1 MPLNRCPNLP
11 ILIKES
17 KPYMAKTFT
26 EDTQIHV
33 SDRRRP
39 TLSLKLYRRM
49 RDLFSLT
56 PSDTIIGNAAEIET
70 RRNLVTEIHHTAD
83 SLDQI
88 EQTLLRK
95 LGIGQ
100 ATDRATDQLIC
111 QLRIETNRLKEQIL
125 ELLED

>member
-1 MPLNRCPNLP
+1 
-11 ILIKES
+11 
-17 KPYMAKTFT
+17 MAKTFT
-26 EDTQIHV
+26 EDTQVHV

-56 PSDTIIGNAAEIET
+56 SSDTTTENAAEIET

-111 QLRIETNRLKEQIL
+111 QLRIETNRLIEQIS